1 MSSSGAAAIEER
13 AVQFGL
19 TSREDSGSS
28 QEAKKVLNLQS
39 FYDHFFWILMND
51 HMLTKS
57 TELDAFMLSILK
69 YACDQSP
76 E

>member
-39 FYDHFFWILMND
+39 FYDHFF
-51 HMLTKS
+51 
-57 TELDAFMLSILK
+57 
-69 YACDQSP
+69 
-76 E
+76 